1 MKKLFFLIFIFSI
14 QLFGQEKDHEM
25 KSEVKALTEFHEV
38 IYQIWHTGWPE
49 KNIEFLSSLL
59 PDVEKLAAEVIKAE
73 LPGILRDKKIKW
85 DEGIKNFGSSVSEFK
100 NAVEHKDS
108 VRILNAAEKLHTQ
121 YEFLVRTIRPVLK
134 EVDSFHQV
142 LYMLYHYHLPNY
154 EFEKIKTSAKEMIS
168 KMEKLNNVQLPAK
181 IKQRQDNFDKA
192 KLELEIAVKKLN
204 DVLEQGEDRKT
215 IESAVNL
222 VHSKYEELEKVFN

>member
-1 MKKLFFLIFIFSI
+1 MKKLFLLIFILSI

-59 PDVEKLAAEVIKAE
+59 PDVEKLAAEVIDAE
-73 LPGILRDKKIKW
+73 LPGILRDKKVKW
-85 DEGIKNFGSSVSEFK
+85 DEGIKNFSSCVTEYK
-100 NAVEHKDS
+100 NAVEQKDS
-108 VRILNAAEKLHTQ
+108 VGILSAAEKLHTQ
-121 YEFLVRTIRPVLK
+121 YEILVRTIRPVLK
-134 EVDSFHQV
+134 EVDLFHQV
-142 LYMLYHYHLPNY
+142 LYMLYHYYLPNY
-154 EFEKIKTSAKEMIS
+154 NFEKIKSAAVEML
-168 KMEKLNNVQLPAK
+168 EKTDELNKAQLSARM
-181 IKQRQDNFDKA
+181 KQRQDNFDKA

-204 DVLEQGEDRKT
+204 SIVEQGDNRKA

-222 VHSKYEELEKVFN
+222 VHSKYEGLEKVFN